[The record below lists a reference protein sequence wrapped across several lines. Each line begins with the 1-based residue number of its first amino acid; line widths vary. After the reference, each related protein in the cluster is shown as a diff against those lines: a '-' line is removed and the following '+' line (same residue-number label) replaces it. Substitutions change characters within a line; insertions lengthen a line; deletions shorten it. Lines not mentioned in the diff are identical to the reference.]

1 MPENNSKV
9 DVSVILP
16 AYNEQDNVFPLYNE
30 LSRVL
35 TDKDEIIF
43 IDDGSKDNTL
53 QNLAHLNKK
62 DKRVKVIRFK
72 RNFGQTAALDVGFKQ
87 ALGEVIVTM
96 DADLQNDPK
105 DIPRLLAKLTEGYDV
120 VTGWRY
126 NRKDT
131 ISKKIFSLFAN
142 FVRRRLIKDKIHD
155 AGCTLKVFKKECI
168 NSLNLYGEMHR
179 YITTILALQ
188 GYKVGEI
195 KVNHRQ
201 RIHGKTK
208 YGFKRVFKGFFDLM
222 FIKFWNDFSSRPL
235 HFFGSL
241 GVMQYAIAT
250 LIFAEQMIKAIIV
263 NELSVGPLLIL
274 VVLLLITGSLTF
286 LFGFLAEIMVRTY
299 YKDTKNYVIDK
310 VYK

>member
-1 MPENNSKV
+1 MGV
-9 DVSVILP
+9 RISVIIP